1 MEYILHLKLFRC
13 GVSQFL
19 FFIFLMYNR
28 RLKIFVFLC
37 FLFAAVCI
45 ARLAYIQ
52 LNPHSAWQSQL
63 EKIYAAKSKEL
74 PALRGKILDRNG
86 KVLAADEAKFALC
99 IDYQFARLADERF
112 WKVQL
117 LRKLVSSNAQDA
129 SETIREKFA
138 DDFNTLN
145 EIIHKCTQ
153 FRNLTAEQVKA
164 QINQQINEPIW
175 QLRYY
180 LAWKRR
186 CPQQEFETAVPDA
199 NERLLLAAEVD
210 VAEMHQFQE
219 LFKLEN
225 DDEVFAAQLKFL
237 ETSGVEIRPRAERY
251 YPFKSSASQLIG
263 WVRPAGPADNQDFG
277 EDELERYMHGET
289 IGFCGVEYVCEPHL
303 RGRRGKIVYN
313 IDREIVSATETQFGG
328 DVKLT
333 IDIDLQRKI
342 ENLLKNSNLNPN
354 PGSPAAVV
362 VIDVNSTD
370 VIALVSLPDFDLNMT
385 RWEYSKLVADT
396 NTPVINRV
404 IEKHYPPGSAAKPFI
419 LTAGLAENKIGSE
432 EIISCPS
439 HAAPTGWPSCW
450 IVKSLGY
457 GHDEQWAY
465 EGGNKARNALRGSCN
480 IYFSQLA
487 SRIPP
492 EILQKWLY
500 SFGFGKTALDITEP
514 NIVESYRNRP
524 MRNFRQ
530 VSGIISSSIPSEDN
544 MPLELLP
551 GIDPAER
558 RFFGIGQGNF
568 RASILQVANAFAA
581 LARGGIFKN
590 AKIIASQAAD
600 TGYRLGLSENALSTI
615 YEGMHAVVSEQGGTA
630 YKQFADSGFEE
641 KGIRVFGKTG
651 STEKPYNAW
660 FAGFAKDGS
669 GKSIALAVL
678 IEGGQHG
685 SSDAGPIARDIISFC
700 IEAGYLR

>member
-1 MEYILHLKLFRC
+1 MHDK
-13 GVSQFL
+13 
-19 FFIFLMYNR
+19 
-28 RLKIFVFLC
+28 RLKIFALFCVF
-37 FLFAAVCI
+37 FAAVCI

-63 EKIYAAKSKEL
+63 EKIGAPPSKEL

-86 KVLAADEAKFALC
+86 KVLATDEAKFALC

-117 LRKLVSSNAQDA
+117 LRSLAGSDAENA
-129 SETIREKFA
+129 SEKIREKFA

-145 EIIHKCTQ
+145 EIIHKCAQ
-153 FRNLTAEQVKA
+153 FRNLAVEQVKA

-180 LAWKRR
+180 LAWKRKY
-186 CPQQEFETAVPDA
+186 PQQEFETAVPDA
-199 NERLLLAAEVD
+199 NDRLLLAAEVD
-210 VAEMHQFQE
+210 VAEMHQSQE

-263 WVRPAGPADNQDFG
+263 WVRPAGPADNQDFS

-342 ENLLKNSNLNPN
+342 ENLLKNRNLNPN
-354 PGSPAAVV
+354 FGSPAAVV

-370 VIALVSLPDFDLNMT
+370 ILASVSLPDFDLNMA
-385 RWEYSKLVADT
+385 RWEYSKLLADA
-396 NTPVINRV
+396 NMPVVNRV
-404 IEKHYPPGSAAKPFI
+404 IEKHYPPGSAAKPVI
-419 LTAGLAENKIGSE
+419 LAAGLAENKISSDQ
-432 EIISCPS
+432 IISCPS
-439 HAAPTGWPSCW
+439 HAPPAGWPSCW

-487 SRIPP
+487 ARIPP
-492 EILQKWLY
+492 ENLQKWLY
-500 SFGFGKTALDITEP
+500 NFGFGKSALDITEP
-514 NIVESYRNRP
+514 NIVKSYRNCPVRS
-524 MRNFRQ
+524 FRQ
-530 VSGIISSSIPSEDN
+530 VSGIISSSVPQTDN
-544 MPLELLP
+544 LPFEQLP

-568 RASILQVANAFAA
+568 RATVLQVANAFAA
-581 LARGGIFKN
+581 LARGGVFKD
-590 AKIIASQAAD
+590 AKIIVSQPAD
-600 TGYRLGLSENALSTI
+600 EGYKLGLSENALSTI
-615 YEGMHAVVSEQGGTA
+615 YEGTHAVVSEQGGTA

-641 KGIRVFGKTG
+641 KGIKVFGKTG
-651 STEKPYNAW
+651 STEQPCNAW
-660 FAGFAKDGS
+660 FAGFAKDS
-669 GKSIALAVL
+669 LGKSIALAVL
-678 IEGGQHG
+678 IEGGRHG
-685 SSDAGPIARDIISFC
+685 SSDAGPIARDIVSFC
-700 IEAGYLR
+700 IETGYLGQNR